1 VGASDAGRLNQLAE
15 VIDMESTW
23 KGFISF
29 GLVSIPVRL
38 YAAAR
43 KEGIRLHQ
51 LHKKCHTR
59 LRRPLFCPTCNRVVE
74 RSEVVK
80 GYEYQKER
88 YVLIEDEELKKL
100 QVPSSKSMEILEFVA
115 VQNVDPLYFDASY
128 FITPEDAGVK
138 SYHLLLQ
145 GMTETGRAAIAKVTM
160 HQREHLVMIRPRTKG
175 LALHTMYYE
184 NEIRYASEYSE
195 PVNIKAK
202 PAEVK
207 LAKQLIE
214 SLEAPFEPAKYHD
227 EYQQRLKELLEAKR
241 EGKETIS
248 EAPPRLAPVIDMMEA
263 LKKSLAKTSQAAKKP
278 ARAVKTKAKT
288 PVRKAG

>member
-1 VGASDAGRLNQLAE
+1 
-15 VIDMESTW
+15 MESTW

-51 LHKKCHTR
+51 LHKKCRTR
-59 LRRPLFCPTCNRVVE
+59 LRRPLFCPTCNRVVD
-74 RSEVVK
+74 RSEVVR
-80 GYEYQKER
+80 GYEYQKDR
-88 YVLIEDEELKKL
+88 YVLVEEEELKSIAP
-100 QVPSSKSMEILEFVA
+100 PSSKTMEILEFVA
-115 VQNVDPLYFDASY
+115 ARDVDPLYFDASY
-128 FITPEDAGVK
+128 FVAPEDAGVK

-145 GMTETGRAAIAKVTM
+145 SMTESGRAAIAKVTM
-160 HQREHLVMIRPRTKG
+160 HQREYLVMIRPRAKG
-175 LALHTMYYE
+175 LTLHTMYYE
-184 NEIRYASEYSE
+184 NEIRYSSEYNE
-195 PVNIKAK
+195 PANVKVK

-207 LAKQLIE
+207 LAKQLIG

-241 EGKETIS
+241 EGKETIT

-263 LKKSLAKTSQAAKKP
+263 LKKSLAKTGKAASHKKP
-278 ARAVKTKAKT
+278 VRAVKIRGKVPA
-288 PVRKAG
+288 RKAG